1 MTKEETAQLL
11 AYLVSAFPQVT
22 IRRENAE
29 VYHLHLKD
37 LEFAK
42 CRAAADVLISGAKW
56 FPTIAQIREQVN
68 LSSGLLGPPASVAWA
83 EVLLKAQLYGRIAKP
98 EFTHL
103 SISETV
109 NLIGWYNICMLP
121 TETVRYQFQQAY
133 EQNKKNL
140 ISLETKET
148 REIKDVNL

>member
-1 MTKEETAQLL
+1 MTREETAQLL
-11 AYLVSAFPQVT
+11 AYLASAFPQVT

-37 LEFAK
+37 MDFAK
-42 CRAAADVLISGAKW
+42 CNAAADVLISSAKW

-68 LSSGLLGPPASVAWA
+68 LSSGLIGPPTSVAWA
-83 EVLLKAQLYGRIAKP
+83 EVLLKAQLYGRTAKP

-103 SISETV
+103 SLTETV
-109 NLIGWYNICMLP
+109 NMIGWYNICMLP
-121 TETVRYQFQQAY
+121 TETVRFQFQQAY

-140 ISLETKET
+140 TSLANQEVK
-148 REIKDVNL
+148 EIKDVNL